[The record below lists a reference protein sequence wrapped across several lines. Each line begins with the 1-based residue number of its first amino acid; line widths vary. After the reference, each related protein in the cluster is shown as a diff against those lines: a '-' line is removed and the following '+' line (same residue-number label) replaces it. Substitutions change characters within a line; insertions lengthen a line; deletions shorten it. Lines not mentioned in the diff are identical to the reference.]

1 MDWDNT
7 VGNDDSED
15 DFGTT
20 CRICY
25 ESIFNSDKKPA
36 IVKCITCT
44 EVLYHV
50 ACVTRKWKKQ
60 CVQCMGE
67 SLERLTA
74 KQVEELRSGEG
85 VADNEEGFDI
95 EYLRPHP
102 SLPDVYQI
110 KWIGHEKMT
119 CESRASLLS
128 DLTEADVAS
137 LLARGPR
144 TLWVERPEFPVG
156 VRVNVRYPRAKSKTV
171 YTATVQ
177 SYDANAAK
185 PYTVKY
191 RDGGQTESV
200 VPSRIGGVVATKG
213 G

>member
-1 MDWDNT
+1 
-7 VGNDDSED
+7 
-15 DFGTT
+15 
-20 CRICY
+20 
-25 ESIFNSDKKPA
+25 
-36 IVKCITCT
+36 
-44 EVLYHV
+44 
-50 ACVTRKWKKQ
+50 
-60 CVQCMGE
+60 MGE

-85 VADNEEGFDI
+85 VADDEEGFDI

-119 CESRASLLS
+119 CESRASLLI

-171 YTATVQ
+171 STVIVRGLVEGQLELTLNSRLRRFIRPLSRATMRT
-177 SYDANAAK
+177 
-185 PYTVKY
+185 P
-191 RDGGQTESV
+191 R
-200 VPSRIGGVVATKG
+200 SRTP
-213 G
+213 